1 MANGNVITNLGDS
14 VISGLGAINAHP
26 TKIGTQV
33 ADVTKPL
40 AAATEAVD
48 GGRTIILHRTG
59 GIVKKLSPESEKMIR
74 DIIKAEKGPEVILER
89 RGGAFTFDID
99 VQSDEASK
107 WETPKK
113 TVRSTVRQS
122 SDMDKAWRAGIDST
136 LCGMRKGTKSNVERA
151 VQARV
156 FIGGERKPCYME

>member
-1 MANGNVITNLGDS
+1 MANGNVIPNLGES
-14 VISGLGAINAHP
+14 SINGLGAINAHP
-26 TKIGTQV
+26 TKFGTQV

-48 GGRTIILHRTG
+48 SGRTIILHRTG
-59 GIVKKLSPESEKMIR
+59 GIVKKLSSESEKMIR

-107 WETPKK
+107 WETPEK
-113 TVRSTVRQS
+113 TVKSTVRQS
-122 SDMDKAWRAGIDST
+122 SDMDMGMVSRNQFDPLWDEEEEESNCRP
-136 LCGMRKGTKSNVERA
+136 CGASACFHRR
-151 VQARV
+151 
-156 FIGGERKPCYME
+156 

>member
-1 MANGNVITNLGDS
+1 M
-14 VISGLGAINAHP
+14 
-26 TKIGTQV
+26 

-59 GIVKKLSPESEKMIR
+59 GIVKKLSPESEKKIR
-74 DIIKAEKGPEVILER
+74 DIIKAETGPEVILER

-99 VQSDEASK
+99 VQSDGGSK

-113 TVRSTVRQS
+113 TVKSTINQTS
-122 SDMDKAWRAGIDST
+122 KMDVDVASANRFDPLWDDEEDTID
-136 LCGMRKGTKSNVERA
+136 CGMCNAGAGFHRR
-151 VQARV
+151 
-156 FIGGERKPCYME
+156 

>member
-1 MANGNVITNLGDS
+1 MANGNIIPNLGES
-14 VISGLGAINAHP
+14 SINGLGAINAHP
-26 TKIGTQV
+26 TKFGTQV

-99 VQSDEASK
+99 VQSDEANK

-113 TVRSTVRQS
+113 TVKNTGRQS
-122 SDMDKAWRAGIDST
+122 SDMDVSMVSKNRFDPLWDEEGEGIE
-136 LCGMRKGTKSNVERA
+136 C
-151 VQARV
+151 Q
-156 FIGGERKPCYME
+156 PCEANACFHRR

>member
-1 MANGNVITNLGDS
+1 
-14 VISGLGAINAHP
+14 
-26 TKIGTQV
+26 V

-48 GGRTIILHRTG
+48 SGRTIILHRTG
-59 GIVKKLSPESEKMIR
+59 GIVKKLSSESEKMIR

-113 TVRSTVRQS
+113 TAKSTVRQS
-122 SDMDKAWRAGIDST
+122 SDMDIGMVSRNQFDPLWDEEEEGSHCQPCGAGA
-136 LCGMRKGTKSNVERA
+136 CFHRR
-151 VQARV
+151 
-156 FIGGERKPCYME
+156 